1 MIPRTRRTD
10 DAGRTAPD
18 GPERDREQDRNVARA
33 EPAAVLC
40 LTLLVVVGGV
50 PALVGLAPASLAD
63 AGADDGPATAGVAS
77 ADDGGPVARC
87 SASETT
93 VAPGESVALDASGSE
108 NATRYRYDKEGDGSF
123 GEWLDRE
130 TLDVTYEETGTYEP
144 QVQVR
149 SPDDF
154 TDTASCGT
162 VTVER
167 DNEPPTVNRLGY
179 SPGDPEP
186 GETVAF
192 EADAS
197 DPDGSIEAYEW
208 RVDGEVVGDAP
219 TFEYAFPEPGEYT
232 VAVTVIDDDGA
243 TATAERT
250 VTVAGENEPPSVD
263 GLGYSPGDPEPGET
277 VAFEADASDPDGS
290 IEAYEWRVDGEVVGD
305 APTFEYAFPEP
316 GEYTVA
322 VTVIDD
328 DGATA
333 TAERTMT
340 VESDAGTNTPTP
352 RGEISVTAE
361 WWHSPLEPR
370 AGRTVTLVADG
381 PDDRRVTY
389 RWDIDADDE
398 VELEGI
404 VVTAAFSTP
413 GERRVTL
420 QADGPD
426 GETAS
431 RTATLRVAEKS
442 TDSGGEGELRFWTT
456 PVEPKPGQ
464 TVTLVADPVVSP
476 EEVEDYRWDLD
487 GDGETDARGR
497 TATYAVP
504 DSRDYTVT
512 VETVGEDGQTKRS
525 SGDLSASERPP
536 GYERSDER
544 RLSVWTTSVDHEPGQ
559 TVTLV
564 ADPAVSPEEV
574 ENYRW
579 DLDGDG
585 ETDARGRTATYA
597 FPEDGRYGVGLTVE
611 RTDGNT
617 SVVNDSIAVGQVT
630 AEDADAGDTTGEAT
644 TPSSSGGDGSG
655 AGAAV
660 ALVALLG
667 AALLIARRVEK

>member
-250 VTVAGENEPPSVD
+250 
-263 GLGYSPGDPEPGET
+263 
-277 VAFEADASDPDGS
+277 
-290 IEAYEWRVDGEVVGD
+290 
-305 APTFEYAFPEP
+305 
-316 GEYTVA
+316 
-322 VTVIDD
+322 
-328 DGATA
+328 
-333 TAERTMT
+333 MT

-398 VELEGI
+398 VELEGA

-420 QADGPD
+420 RAVGPD
-426 GETAS
+426 GEMAS
-431 RTATLRVAEKS
+431 RTVTLRVAEKS
-442 TDSGGEGELRFWTT
+442 TDSGGQGELRFWTT

-476 EEVEDYRWDLD
+476 EEVED
-487 GDGETDARGR
+487 
-497 TATYAVP
+497 
-504 DSRDYTVT
+504 
-512 VETVGEDGQTKRS
+512 
-525 SGDLSASERPP
+525 
-536 GYERSDER
+536 
-544 RLSVWTTSVDHEPGQ
+544 
-559 TVTLV
+559 
-564 ADPAVSPEEV
+564 
-574 ENYRW
+574 YRW